1 MAERRGHT
9 GGDILDII
17 NTDMKGEKEL
27 LRVILNK
34 GNLLMIKYY
43 RNQDKINFRL

>member
-17 NTDMKGEKEL
+17 NTDMKGETEL

-34 GNLLMIKYY
+34 GNLLMIKNY